1 MKMPEETRSP
11 NIARSG
17 TEPLIEFE
25 NVCRHFPAGDTVVR
39 ALDGAS
45 LKIFPGEFVAIM
57 GQSGSGKSTLM
68 NILGCLDRASSGR
81 YRIMGRDV
89 SALGPDALAELRRE
103 TFGFIFQRYNLL
115 HTANAEENVEVP
127 ALYAG
132 MPRAQRRTRAR
143 SLLAGLGLGNR
154 CDHRPA
160 QLSGGQQQRVAI
172 ARALM
177 NDPPVI
183 LADEPTGALDSKSSE
198 EVMALL
204 AQLNAQGRTVIVI
217 THEEQV
223 AAHARRILRI
233 EDGKIVSDSGF
244 VPPPSASSAGGAGKT
259 PERPEPLS
267 PSGASHSGAE
277 AADAVRTALRAL
289 RVNMFR
295 TALTLLGIV
304 IGVAAVITM
313 LAVGNGSKQSVLGQ
327 ISAMG
332 TNLLNIRPGAPGMR
346 PTGDVATMIPADAR
360 AIAEKIDNVRVVVP
374 ERSGRKTLRFG
385 NTDYATTVQG
395 VGAGFPE
402 ARDWALKQG
411 VFFTFSDVDSYAAV
425 VVLGS
430 TVADIFF
437 PNGEDPLGK
446 FILVGNIPFEIIGVM
461 EPKGAAPW
469 GGDQDD
475 TAYVP
480 YTTGLVRLFGS
491 NYLNGIRVKVKDAA
505 TIDTTEAQITALLK
519 DRHQAEDFSVRSS
532 AAFLEMATETQNTL
546 TVLLGAVAAIS
557 LLVGGIGVMNIMLVS
572 VVERTREI
580 GVRMATGARR
590 RDIMLQFNTEAAVVC
605 TIGGVLGV
613 ASGFIAGYVLSLF
626 GVKIAFS
633 AAPAILA
640 FACAVGTGLL
650 FGYLPARKAAHLDP
664 VVALS
669 SE

>member
-1 MKMPEETRSP
+1 M
-11 NIARSG
+11 SG
-17 TEPLIEFE
+17 EADGKGKNMQPLIEFE
-25 NVCRHFPAGDTVVR
+25 DIFRHFPAGDTVVR
-39 ALDGAS
+39 ALDGVS

-57 GQSGSGKSTLM
+57 GQSGSGKSTLT

-132 MPRAQRRTRAR
+132 MPRAARRVRAR
-143 SLLAGLGLGNR
+143 SLLGDLGLANR

-183 LADEPTGALDSKSSE
+183 LADEPTGALDSRSSE

-204 AQLNAQGRTVIVI
+204 GQLNAQGRTVIVI

-244 VPPPSASSAGGAGKT
+244 VPPPGADAPVLPKQDQTQEGIRT
-259 PERPEPLS
+259 
-267 PSGASHSGAE
+267 GAE

-313 LAVGNGSKQSVLGQ
+313 LAVGNGSKQSVLEQ

-346 PTGDVATMIPADAR
+346 PTGDVATLVPADAR
-360 AIAEKIDNVRVVVP
+360 AIAERIDNVRVVVP
-374 ERSGRKTLRFG
+374 ERSGRKTLRLG
-385 NTDYATTVQG
+385 NTDYPTTVQG

-402 ARDWALKQG
+402 ARDWNLRQG
-411 VFFTFSDVDSYAAV
+411 VFFTYDDVDSYAAV

-446 FILVGNIPFEIIGVM
+446 FILVGNIPFQIIGVM
-461 EPKGAAPW
+461 ESKGAAPW

-491 NYLNGIRVKVKDAA
+491 NYLNGIRVKVADAA
-505 TIDTTEAQITALLK
+505 TIDKTETEITNLLK

-613 ASGFIAGYVLSLF
+613 VSGFIAGYVLSLF

-640 FACAVGTGLL
+640 FGCAVGTGLL
-650 FGYLPARKAAHLDP
+650 FGYLPARKAARLDP

-669 SE
+669 TE